1 MLLSRGLMTYVYPL
15 LLCIVLPNASDTAAY
30 LRKKN
35 LYVMSSKE
43 DSGGKESKEPDY
55 DDDGADK
62 NQLEEK
68 QEAETG
74 EIKEEKTKNLVF

>member
-1 MLLSRGLMTYVYPL
+1 
-15 LLCIVLPNASDTAAY
+15 
-30 LRKKN
+30 
-35 LYVMSSKE
+35 MSSKE

-62 NQLEEK
+62 DQLEEK